1 MLEDAVRELLSTY
14 HELNG
19 SVVDE
24 LHEPPTPLEFMKF
37 VHKGRPFVVRGGV
50 SDWPAMQWTIEYL
63 KERMGETTIQ
73 VAVTPEG
80 SVASFDQRLKVESLI
95 TGSCDADCQSNA
107 DAVVRTSDD
116 GSTYFVKPMEVDE
129 PFSDFIDYVRNQEMS
144 EGRMKT
150 TGNVKYSQAREED

>member
-1 MLEDAVRELLSTY
+1 MKELLSTY

-19 SVVDE
+19 SVVEE

-50 SDWPAMQWTIEYL
+50 SNWPAMQWTVEYL
-63 KERMGETTIQ
+63 MERMGKTAIQ

-80 SVASFDQRLKVESLI
+80 LVSSFDERSKFESRI
-95 TGSCDADCQSNA
+95 TGSHDADFQSNA

-116 GSTYFVKPMEVDE
+116 GPTYFVKPLEVDE

-144 EGRMKT
+144 EEQMKT
-150 TGNVKYSQAREED
+150 AGNVKYSQAREQD